1 MNNRYLQTMDS
12 RRGVRGSG
20 RGGDRAMDGHEK
32 FTRFKGFLERQEDYA
47 RGDMASDMRRND
59 MASYPSKDYHYG
71 MMPQNQ
77 YPMYHQDYARGGDN
91 ARGGDM
97 RGSGDYDRGGD
108 YGYDQR
114 NDYGYD
120 GHEKMSEEK
129 YYKDLERWAEK
140 LKKKDRFKMRK
151 EDVLAQAKQ
160 MGVKFEEFSEIE
172 FYVVYLMMISDYK
185 NVANDHRMYLSMAKD
200 WLEDDDIEVSP
211 SEKLCIYYY
220 DIVKGKGVE

>member
-1 MNNRYLQTMDS
+1 MMDNRYFTTDM
-12 RRGVRGSG
+12 RRMG
-20 RGGDRAMDGHEK
+20 RGGRDRAMHDREK
-32 FTRFKGFLERQEDYA
+32 FTRYKGYIEREEDYKSGQTVPHTVYA
-47 RGDMASDMRRND
+47 SHSIPRQDYSNAYMPMYSDMR
-59 MASYPSKDYHYG
+59 
-71 MMPQNQ
+71 
-77 YPMYHQDYARGGDN
+77 
-91 ARGGDM
+91 
-97 RGSGDYDRGGD
+97 SGDYAYDHKMD
-108 YGYDQR
+108 YRY
-114 NDYGYD
+114 DYGYD
-120 GHEKMSEEK
+120 GHGEMTEEQ

-160 MGVKFEEFSEIE
+160 MGVKFEEFSEME

>member
-1 MNNRYLQTMDS
+1 MTHNRFFERDM
-12 RRGVRGSG
+12 RRGVAGSG
-20 RGGDRAMDGHEK
+20 RDRSMDGHEK
-32 FTRFKGFLERQEDYA
+32 FSRFKGFLERQEDYA
-47 RGDMASDMRRND
+47 RNSNDMRRMDYAPYYPQHSQMDYTPMHHDMMGNRDYRGGDMRRND
-59 MASYPSKDYHYG
+59 Y
-71 MMPQNQ
+71 N
-77 YPMYHQDYARGGDN
+77 
-91 ARGGDM
+91 
-97 RGSGDYDRGGD
+97 
-108 YGYDQR
+108 YGYDSR
-114 NDYGYD
+114 MDYGNNYSYD
-120 GHEKMSEEK
+120 GHEKITEEQ

-160 MGVKFEEFSEIE
+160 MGIKFEEFSEME